1 MGPGD
6 LCGEQRLGLGSAVRS
21 MRGRVQDG
29 PQVPIPGDTP
39 PAVPVTPESHPACAG
54 SCLILL
60 PAISQSLS
68 LLPAFLAAE
77 VAAGLVGQA
86 GLEGAPEAVG
96 NLEWE
101 WFCSPRDGQSL
112 ALLRLL
118 AVSCHHFF
126 HAPTAGS
133 VGPQGLW
140 PRISWCRVR
149 ARRSRTHPS
158 CCLQLQLTAKLGVNW
173 MLIPLLSPALS
184 PAPSCGSAGTFGRAE
199 PRLQIAL
206 LRGCR

>member
-1 MGPGD
+1 MGPRYRF
-6 LCGEQRLGLGSAVRS
+6 L
-21 MRGRVQDG
+21 
-29 PQVPIPGDTP
+29 
-39 PAVPVTPESHPACAG
+39 VTPLRQSQSPPSH
-54 SCLILL
+54 ILL
-60 PAISQSLS
+60 VLAHGSSCCLQFLNPFHSCQR
-68 LLPAFLAAE
+68 FLAAE

-86 GLEGAPEAVG
+86 GLEGAPEAPG